1 MPVSRT
7 ATSTPSPVLPRDH
20 TSGAPIWAVLS
31 ARAAFALPSSQTFFT
46 PPTPTPLLLPPALPR
61 APAPD
66 RPAVIDDRKAPE
78 WSTLSA
84 APPMLASGRIPV
96 APAGADRAA
105 AAVPV

>member
-7 ATSTPSPVLPRDH
+7 ATSTPWPVLPRDH
-20 TSGAPIWAVLS
+20 TSPAPIWAVLS

-46 PPTPTPLLLPPALPR
+46 PLPLPTPPARLPALPR
-61 APAPD
+61 AAAPD
-66 RPAVIDDRKAPE
+66 RPAVIDDRNAPE

-105 AAVPV
+105 AAV